1 MLAKFYQNNIL
12 KKPSSILILLLV
24 CLCFFGYFSKNF
36 RLDASSETLLI
47 EGDPDLKYFNEVN
60 KTYGAKEFLV
70 LTYTP
75 NEDRCENGLG
85 KIRGMSYNTCEGGI
99 DSDGD
104 GEADAEYV
112 ETDGYPSSITITDQ
126 GEVIWGSS
134 NFDDN
139 SGISTMSVVA
149 DPFKGTKTMMIREV
163 F

>member
-1 MLAKFYQNNIL
+1 MDEGEGLTGNPIAYQG
-12 KKPSSILILLLV
+12 V
-24 CLCFFGYFSKNF
+24 VYF
-36 RLDASSETLLI
+36 
-47 EGDPDLKYFNEVN
+47 P
-60 KTYGAKEFLV
+60 
-70 LTYTP
+70 TYTP

-134 NFDDN
+134 SLDDAGN
-139 SGISTMSVVA
+139 GISTMSVIA
-149 DPFKGTKTMMIREV
+149 DPFRGTRTMMLREV